1 MVNSRKIARHLF
13 WRPLLLVLLLAP
25 RAPMLATEPD
35 SLPTYRMIATFY
47 ADKFHGRRTSS
58 GEIFDQNKATAAH
71 ISIKLGTWVRVTN
84 TRNDEQIIVKINDRC
99 PKRGVIDLSRSAAR
113 KIGIRG
119 TAPVIVEILTA
130 DSAANL
136 LAQSQLEE
144 LQAATAEPATDK
156 IDSKQIPPAKTST
169 QEKQPEKEKAKPAAK
184 KETKKEAKKEPK
196 NHTPSKID
204 NHRYNIL
211 LCKTTTQKRARQE
224 VEKLPLLYQENV
236 KITPD
241 LKHSR
246 QLVILEM
253 SLTKHQAREIKKALQ
268 KTFPNSELIQIS
280 H

>member
-1 MVNSRKIARHLF
+1 MVNSRNNIRRLF
-13 WRPLLLVLLLAP
+13 WRPLLLVLLLTP
-25 RAPMLATEPD
+25 RTPILATEPD
-35 SLPTYRMIATFY
+35 SLPTFRMIATFY

-119 TAPVIVEILTA
+119 TAPVIVEILSA
-130 DSAANL
+130 DSAADL

-144 LQAATAEPATDK
+144 MQAPAEPITDK
-156 IDSKQIPPAKTST
+156 IDTKQTPPAKAST
-169 QEKQPEKEKAKPAAK
+169 QQKQPEKEKAKPAAK
-184 KETKKEAKKEPK
+184 KVAKKEAK

-241 LKHSR
+241 LKHSG
-246 QLVILEM
+246 QLVILDM
-253 SLTKHQAREIKKALQ
+253 SLTKHQAREISKALQ
-268 KTFPNSELIQIS
+268 KSFPNSELIQIS
-280 H
+280 R